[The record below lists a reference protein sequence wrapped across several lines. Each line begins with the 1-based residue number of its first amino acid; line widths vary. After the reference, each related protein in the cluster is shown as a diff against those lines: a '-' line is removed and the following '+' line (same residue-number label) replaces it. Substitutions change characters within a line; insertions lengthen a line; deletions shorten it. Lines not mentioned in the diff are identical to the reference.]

1 MSLSS
6 LRVSLVHIII
16 LKNTEIEK
24 KRMNP
29 TEIENKG
36 KLALWL
42 LDATQEKYKKFQK
55 IDTNES

>member
-6 LRVSLVHIII
+6 LRVSSVRIII

-36 KLALWL
+36 KLGLWL

-55 IDTNES
+55 TDTNES